1 MRIETLA
8 VHGGAV
14 TDPSCLP
21 VKVPIYETAAFVFDS
36 AEHAAALFDLEADG
50 YRYSRISNP
59 TNVALERRIAM
70 LEGGV
75 EALVVSSGQAALHYA
90 LLNLV
95 SAGRN
100 LVSSPQIYGTT
111 HTLLAHFLPSMGVE
125 VRFAASATAAD
136 MAVLVDENTR
146 GLFCETIGNP
156 GGEICDIQALAALAH
171 SHGIPLVVDNTI
183 ATPALLRPIEHGADI
198 VVHSLTKFLGGHG
211 STLGGTIVDSGKFDW
226 NAHANHFPMFTQP
239 DRSYHGL
246 IYTERFGAAAYL
258 ARCRSVFLRVTG
270 STLSAM
276 SAFLLLQG
284 IETLSVRIDR
294 HVENAA
300 RVAAF
305 LKADRRVSWV
315 NYAGFADNPNH
326 ELAKRYLQGRACSVF
341 TFGLTGGFT
350 AATSFYDALQIVK
363 RVVNLGDVR
372 SLACHP
378 ASTTHRQM
386 TVEQQRAAGISPE
399 TIRISVGIE
408 HVEDIIADINQALA
422 AAAQNAAHLREVA

>member
-95 SAGRN
+95 TSGRN

-111 HTLLAHFLPSMGVE
+111 HTLLAHFLPSMGIE
-125 VRFAASATAAD
+125 VRFAASACAAD
-136 MAVLVDENTR
+136 MAGLIDENTS

-156 GGEICDIQALAALAH
+156 GGEICDIQALADLAH
-171 SHGIPLVVDNTI
+171 ANGVPLVVDNTI

-211 STLGGTIVDSGKFDW
+211 STLGGAIVDSGKFDW
-226 NAHANHFPMFTQP
+226 NSHAGRFPMFTQP

-246 IYTERFGAAAYL
+246 VYTERFGAAAYL

-270 STLSAM
+270 STMSAM

-294 HVENAA
+294 HVENAS

-305 LKADRRVSWV
+305 LRADPRVDWV
-315 NYAGFADNPNH
+315 NYAGFADNANH
-326 ELAKRYLQGRACSVF
+326 ALAKRYMRGRACSVF
-341 TFGLTGGFT
+341 TFGLKGGFA
-350 AATSFYDALQIVK
+350 AATSFYDALKIIK

-386 TVEQQRAAGISPE
+386 TVEQQHAAGISPE

-408 HVEDIIADINQALA
+408 HADDIIADLAQALSA
-422 AAAQNAAHLREVA
+422 AAKNTAHLREVA